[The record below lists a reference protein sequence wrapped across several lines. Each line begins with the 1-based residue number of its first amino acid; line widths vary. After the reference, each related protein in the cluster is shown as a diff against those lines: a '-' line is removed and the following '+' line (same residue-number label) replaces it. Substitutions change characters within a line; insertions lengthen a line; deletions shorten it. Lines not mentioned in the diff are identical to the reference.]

1 MVTKQQVQQSVNRPA
16 GSLHP
21 AFGAALW
28 IIGFVVGFC
37 MIPYHDVFSG
47 YHHEPPDLFKPLIYG
62 GIAMMSIRYGLG
74 AIFGEKWDS
83 A

>member
-1 MVTKQQVQQSVNRPA
+1 MAAQQQDQRSESRPP

-21 AFGAALW
+21 TLNVSLW
-28 IIGFVVGFC
+28 IVGFVVGFC

-47 YHHEPPDLFKPLIYG
+47 YRHEPPDLFKPLIYG
-62 GIAMMSIRYGLG
+62 GIATMAIRFGLG
-74 AIFGEKWDS
+74 ALFGEKWDN